1 MARKKLVVDGSSL
14 TLNQIEFFLKENPIV
29 SLSKESIKKVI
40 KARRL
45 IDKWVDEG
53 RVIYGVTTGFGEFSN
68 VRISKKDIAKLQENL
83 IISHSTGV
91 GDPLPSFIV
100 KLMMLLRVNALA
112 SGHSGIRLETLEL
125 LISMMN
131 NNIIPV
137 IPSQGSVGSSGDL
150 APLSH
155 LVLAMIGKGEVQ
167 IYKDALKDDQHKVK
181 ILKSAAALKKIGL
194 TPIKLAAKEG
204 LALINGTQMMTA
216 FAAYICIEAKK
227 LQMVADISGALSHE
241 ALRGTDNA
249 FDPRLHK
256 LRPFPGQIT
265 VAKNI
270 LSMIKGSEIRESHR
284 EDDPRVQDSYS
295 IRCMPQIH
303 GASRDTIDY
312 VCSRVETEINSVND
326 NPLIFPGDETHL
338 EGGNFHGQPIALA
351 MDFMSI
357 ALSEYANVS
366 ERRTERMING
376 SLSSLPRF
384 LAKNGG
390 LNSGLMI
397 AQYTAAAL
405 VSENKI
411 LSHPASVDS
420 IPTSANQE
428 DHNSMGS
435 ISARKCFQIMKN
447 VQAVLAIEIL
457 TACQALEFHK
467 PLKPGTGSQAVYQL
481 VRQISKPIDS
491 DVILYIEI
499 KNLSDL
505 IKEERFLNTIKMKVN
520 LL

>member
-1 MARKKLVVDGSSL
+1 MANKVLMIDGKSL
-14 TLNQIEFFLKENPIV
+14 TLKKIESFLNENQKVKLTP
-29 SLSKESIKKVI
+29 ESIKKV
-40 KARRL
+40 KRSRAL
-45 IDKWVDEG
+45 IDRWVDEG
-53 RVIYGVTTGFGEFSN
+53 KIIYGVTTGFGEFAN
-68 VRISKKDIAKLQENL
+68 VSISKKDIEKLQENL
-83 IISHSTGV
+83 IVSHSTGV
-91 GDPLPSFIV
+91 GYPLPPFIV

-112 SGHSGIRLETLEL
+112 SGYSGIRLETLEL
-125 LISMMN
+125 LISMIN

-167 IYKDALKDDQHKVK
+167 VYKDVLNDDHHKVK
-181 ILKSAAALKKIGL
+181 VQRAVAVFKKYGL
-194 TPIKLAAKEG
+194 TPVKLGAKEG

-216 FAAYICIEAKK
+216 FAAYICIEANKLKK
-227 LQMVADISGALSHE
+227 VADIAGALSHE
-241 ALRGTDNA
+241 TLRGTDNA
-249 FDPRLHK
+249 FDLRIHK
-256 LRPFPGQIT
+256 LRPFSGQIT

-270 LSMIKGSEIRESHR
+270 LAMIKGSEIRESHR
-284 EDDPRVQDSYS
+284 KNDPRVQDSYS
-295 IRCMPQIH
+295 IRCIPQIH

-312 VCSRVETEINSVND
+312 VSLKVEVELNSVND
-326 NPLIFPGDETHL
+326 NPLIFPDDEDHL
-338 EGGNFHGQPIALA
+338 EGGNFHGQPMALA
-351 MDFMSI
+351 MDFMAI

-366 ERRTERMING
+366 ERRTERMLNG

-405 VSENKI
+405 VSENKV
-411 LSHPASVDS
+411 LAHPASVDS

-435 ISARKCFQIMKN
+435 IAARKCFQILNN

-457 TACQALEFHK
+457 TSCQGLEFHK
-467 PLKPGTGSQAVYQL
+467 PMKPGIGTQSAL
-481 VRQISKPIDS
+481 NIVRRNIKPIES
-491 DVILYIEI
+491 DRILYTEI
-499 KNLSDL
+499 QKMISLIRKNHLLNEVESS
-505 IKEERFLNTIKMKVN
+505 IK

>member
-1 MARKKLVVDGSSL
+1 MARKKLIVDGKSL
-14 TLNQIEFFLKENPIV
+14 TLDKIEFFLKENPV
-29 SLSKESIKKVI
+29 VELSGKSKKKVI
-40 KARRL
+40 TARKL

-53 RVIYGVTTGFGEFSN
+53 KVIYGVTTGFGEFAN
-68 VRISKKDIAKLQENL
+68 VRISREDLAKLQENL

-91 GDPLPSFIV
+91 GDPLPPFIV

-112 SGHSGIRLETLEL
+112 SGHSGIRLETIEL

-131 NNIIPV
+131 NNIIPF

-167 IYKDALKDDQHKVK
+167 IFKDVMNEDQHKVK
-181 ILKSAAALKKIGL
+181 ILKSSIALKKFGL
-194 TPIKLAAKEG
+194 TSVKLAAKEG

-216 FAAYICIEAKK
+216 FAAFICIEARK
-227 LQMVADISGALSHE
+227 LEKIADIAGALSHE

-249 FDPRLHK
+249 FDSRLHK
-256 LRPFPGQIT
+256 LRPFPGQIA

-326 NPLIFPGDETHL
+326 NPLIFPKDEAHL

-366 ERRTERMING
+366 ERRTERMLNG

-435 ISARKCFQIMKN
+435 ISARKCFQILKN
-447 VQAVLAIEIL
+447 LQIVLAIEIL
-457 TACQALEFHK
+457 TSCQALEFHK
-467 PLKPGTGSQAVYQL
+467 PLKPGKGTMAAYQL
-481 VRQISKPIDS
+481 VRKVSKSIDS
-491 DVILYIEI
+491 DVILYVEI
-499 KNLSDL
+499 KKVSEL
-505 IKEERFLNTIKMKVN
+505 IKEKRFLNTIQGKVN